1 MRVTLG
7 TPLKT
12 GSTDP
17 ALSGLSQ
24 AERASRALAESHRE
38 PEEPLP
44 LRLLADSIDYRA
56 TLRSVAAAIVPAMA
70 DWCFIDLLDGDGV
83 PRRVEVAHADPA
95 KADLAVRMRAVPL
108 GIDWSTP
115 SVQTMRDR
123 SPRLIRQIDESV
135 LAWATHDE
143 KHLEILRAI
152 GPNSMVVMPLQSR
165 DRVIG
170 ALTLIRSATLPGLA
184 ECDLVKVRELA
195 GPASLA
201 IDNARRMADERAARI
216 AAQQEVD
223 VERHERS
230 LAQEGVARLRRLQ
243 SIAAS
248 LSAPLPPKVAA
259 RVAFENGLSML
270 EPSRATLVGTRDD
283 GSLEMLYA
291 HGWPTDLLDRWRVF
305 PPDAPALVVEA
316 HRTQT
321 PIFIDTVEA
330 LQNAYPNVQEIP
342 KLLGDQAR
350 AVVPLICDGQS
361 YGAVGLA
368 FRKSRRLGDGE
379 REFMIAV
386 GHLLAQAMA
395 RAKLRG

>member
-7 TPLKT
+7 TPVKT
-12 GSTDP
+12 GLTDP

-24 AERASRALAESHRE
+24 AERAARALAESRRDS
-38 PEEPLP
+38 EEPLP
-44 LRLLADSIDYRA
+44 IRLLADSIDYRA
-56 TLRSVAAAIVPAMA
+56 TLRSVAAAIVPDIA
-70 DWCFIDLLDGDGV
+70 DWCFVDLLDAEGA

-115 SVQTMRDR
+115 SVQTIRDR

-135 LAWATHDE
+135 LAWATHDPD
-143 KHLEILRAI
+143 HLAVLRAI
-152 GPNSMVVMPLQSR
+152 GPNSMVVVPMLAR

-170 ALTLIRSATLPGLA
+170 ALTLIRSVTLPGLD
-184 ECDLVKVRELA
+184 ESDLVKVRELA
-195 GPASLA
+195 GPAALA

-223 VERHERS
+223 IERHERS

-243 SIAAS
+243 SVAAS

-259 RVAFENGLSML
+259 RVAFENALSML
-270 EPSRATLVGTRDD
+270 EPSRATLVGARDD

-291 HGWPTDLLDRWRVF
+291 YGWPADLLERWRVF
-305 PPDAPALVVEA
+305 PPDAPALVSEA

-330 LQNAYPNVQEIP
+330 LQNAYPSVQEIP

-350 AVVPLICDGQS
+350 AVVPLLCDGRS
-361 YGAVGLA
+361 LGAMGLA
-368 FRKSRRLGDGE
+368 FRKSRRLEDGE

-386 GHLLAQAMA
+386 GHLLAQAIA
-395 RAKLRG
+395 RARLRG